1 LPQFFYCLRREK
13 PEVKNIADNLQ
24 TLQKQ
29 ETEFARTHKSDTEE
43 ELIAYL
49 VKCSEELGR
58 CPKKEEIIG
67 HTYLK
72 QRLGPWPR
80 ILERAGLK
88 EKSQK
93 RTQKEQK
100 MNWTENSKSVI
111 NHGSINHHK
120 KQAEK
125 KFLKELK
132 KPERVMLENEF
143 SEQHKND
150 TDAELYEYLKQL
162 KAKCGKR
169 LNPTNTIGY
178 TYLVK
183 RLGAWNEV
191 MRKISMDLKNENE
204 RNETN

>member
-1 LPQFFYCLRREK
+1 MKIIEK
-13 PEVKNIADNLQ
+13 DLQ
-24 TLQKQ
+24 TLQRQ
-29 ETEFARTHKSDTEE
+29 EAEFAKTHKRDTDE

-49 VKCSEELGR
+49 VKCSKELGR
-58 CPKKEEIIG
+58 CPKKEDITG

-132 KPERVMLENEF
+132 KPERVKLENEF
-143 SEQHKND
+143 KELHEND

-162 KAKCGKR
+162 KAKHGKR

-183 RLGAWNEV
+183 RLGVWNEV

>member
-1 LPQFFYCLRREK
+1 MKIIEK
-13 PEVKNIADNLQ
+13 DLQ
-24 TLQKQ
+24 TLQRQ
-29 ETEFARTHKSDTEE
+29 EAEFAKTHKRGTDE

-49 VKCSEELGR
+49 VKCSKELGR
-58 CPKKEEIIG
+58 YPKKDEIVG

-72 QRLGPWPR
+72 VRLGPWPR

-125 KFLKELK
+125 KFLRELK

-150 TDAELYEYLKQL
+150 TDAELYEYLKEL

-183 RLGAWNEV
+183 RLSAWNEV
-191 MRKISMDLKNENE
+191 MRQISMDLKNENE
-204 RNETN
+204 RIGTT

>member
-1 LPQFFYCLRREK
+1 M
-13 PEVKNIADNLQ
+13 KNIADNLQ

-29 ETEFARTHKSDTEE
+29 EAEFARTHKSDTDD
-43 ELIAYL
+43 ELIVYL
-49 VKCSEELGR
+49 VKCSKELGR
-58 CPKKEEIIG
+58 CPKKEDIIG

-93 RTQKEQK
+93 RSQKEQK
-100 MNWTENSKSVI
+100 MNWTEGSKSVI
-111 NHGSINHHK
+111 NHGSINQHK

-125 KFLKELK
+125 KFLRELK
-132 KPERVMLENEF
+132 KPERVKLESEF
-143 SEQHKND
+143 AQKHENA
-150 TDAELYEYLKQL
+150 TDAELYELLKEL
-162 KAKCGKR
+162 KAKHGKR

-178 TYLVK
+178 TYFVK

-191 MRKISMDLKNENE
+191 MRKISTDLKNGNE
-204 RNETN
+204 RTESN

>member
-1 LPQFFYCLRREK
+1 M
-13 PEVKNIADNLQ
+13 
-24 TLQKQ
+24 LQKQ
-29 ETEFARTHKSDTEE
+29 EAEFARTHKSDTDD

-49 VKCSEELGR
+49 VKCSKELGR
-58 CPKKEEIIG
+58 CPKKEDIIG

-132 KPERVMLENEF
+132 KPERVKLENEF
-143 SEQHKND
+143 KELHEND
-150 TDAELYEYLKQL
+150 TDAELYKYLKQL
-162 KAKCGKR
+162 KAKHGKR

>member
-1 LPQFFYCLRREK
+1 M
-13 PEVKNIADNLQ
+13 KNIADNLQ

-29 ETEFARTHKSDTEE
+29 EAEFARTHKSDTDD

-49 VKCSEELGR
+49 VKCSKELGR
-58 CPKKEEIIG
+58 CSKKEDIIG

-72 QRLGPWPR
+72 QRFGPWPR

-93 RTQKEQK
+93 RLEKEQK
-100 MNWTENSKSVI
+100 MNWTENSKAVI
-111 NHGSINHHK
+111 NHGSLNRIN
-120 KQAEK
+120 QLAEK
-125 KFLKELK
+125 KLKKEFK
-132 KPERVMLENEF
+132 KPERIKSEAEF
-143 SEQHKND
+143 AQKHSAD

-162 KAKCGKR
+162 KAKHGKR

-204 RNETN
+204 RIETT

>member
-1 LPQFFYCLRREK
+1 M
-13 PEVKNIADNLQ
+13 KNIADNLQ

-29 ETEFARTHKSDTEE
+29 EAEFARTHKSDTDD

-49 VKCSEELGR
+49 VKCSKELGR

-100 MNWTENSKSVI
+100 MNWTETSKSVI

-132 KPERVMLENEF
+132 KPERVKLENEF
-143 SEQHKND
+143 EELHEND
-150 TDAELYEYLKQL
+150 TDAELYEYVKN
-162 KAKCGKR
+162 KA
-169 LNPTNTIGY
+169 
-178 TYLVK
+178 
-183 RLGAWNEV
+183 W
-191 MRKISMDLKNENE
+191 
-204 RNETN
+204 

>member
-1 LPQFFYCLRREK
+1 M
-13 PEVKNIADNLQ
+13 KNIADNLQ

-29 ETEFARTHKSDTEE
+29 EAEFARTHKSDTDD

-49 VKCSEELGR
+49 VKCSKELGR
-58 CPKKEEIIG
+58 CPKKEDIIG

-72 QRLGPWPR
+72 QRFGPWPR

-93 RTQKEQK
+93 RLEKEQK
-100 MNWTENSKSVI
+100 MNWTENSKAVI
-111 NHGSINHHK
+111 NHGSLNRIN
-120 KQAEK
+120 QLAEK
-125 KFLKELK
+125 KLKKEFK
-132 KPERVMLENEF
+132 KPERIKSEAEF
-143 SEQHKND
+143 AQKHSAD
-150 TDAELYEYLKQL
+150 TDAELYEYLKEL

-191 MRKISMDLKNENE
+191 MRQISMDLKNENE
-204 RNETN
+204 RIETI

>member
-1 LPQFFYCLRREK
+1 M
-13 PEVKNIADNLQ
+13 KNIADNLQ

-29 ETEFARTHKSDTEE
+29 EAEFARTHKSDTDD

-49 VKCSEELGR
+49 VKCSKELGR
-58 CPKKEEIIG
+58 CPKKEDIIG

-72 QRLGPWPR
+72 QRFGPWPR

-93 RTQKEQK
+93 RLEKEQK
-100 MNWTENSKSVI
+100 MNWTENSKAVI
-111 NHGSINHHK
+111 NHGSLNRIN
-120 KQAEK
+120 QLAEK
-125 KFLKELK
+125 KLKKEFK
-132 KPERVMLENEF
+132 KPERIKSEAEF
-143 SEQHKND
+143 AQKHSAD

-162 KAKCGKR
+162 KAKHGKR

-191 MRKISMDLKNENE
+191 MRKISMN
-204 RNETN
+204 

>member
-1 LPQFFYCLRREK
+1 M
-13 PEVKNIADNLQ
+13 KNIADNLQ

-29 ETEFARTHKSDTEE
+29 EAEFARTHKSDTDD
-43 ELIAYL
+43 ELIVYL
-49 VKCSEELGR
+49 VKCSKELGR
-58 CPKKEEIIG
+58 CPKKEDIIG

-93 RTQKEQK
+93 RTQKEHK

-132 KPERVMLENEF
+132 KPERVKLEKEF
-143 SEQHKND
+143 AEHHEND
-150 TDAELYEYLKQL
+150 TDAELYELLKEL
-162 KAKCGKR
+162 KAKHGKR

-178 TYLVK
+178 TYFVK

-191 MRKISMDLKNENE
+191 MREISMDLKNENE

>member
-1 LPQFFYCLRREK
+1 M
-13 PEVKNIADNLQ
+13 KNIADNLQ

-29 ETEFARTHKSDTEE
+29 EAEFARTHKRDTDD
-43 ELIAYL
+43 ELIAYI
-49 VKCSEELGR
+49 VKCSKELGR
-58 CPKKEEIIG
+58 CPKKEDIIG

-132 KPERVMLENEF
+132 KPERVKLENEF
-143 SEQHKND
+143 KELHEND
-150 TDAELYEYLKQL
+150 TDAELYKYLKQL
-162 KAKCGKR
+162 KSLNRIYISCEKIGWLERSDEKNQYGFKKR
-169 LNPTNTIGY
+169 
-178 TYLVK
+178 K
-183 RLGAWNEV
+183 RKE
-191 MRKISMDLKNENE
+191 
-204 RNETN
+204 

>member
-1 LPQFFYCLRREK
+1 MKIIEK
-13 PEVKNIADNLQ
+13 DLQ
-24 TLQKQ
+24 TLQRQ
-29 ETEFARTHKSDTEE
+29 EAEFAKTHKSDTDD

-49 VKCSEELGR
+49 VKCSKELGR
-58 CPKKEEIIG
+58 CPKKEDIIG

-72 QRLGPWPR
+72 QRFGPWPR

-93 RTQKEQK
+93 RLEKEQK
-100 MNWTENSKSVI
+100 MNWTENSKAVI
-111 NHGSINHHK
+111 NHGSLNRIN
-120 KQAEK
+120 QLAEK
-125 KFLKELK
+125 KLKKEFK
-132 KPERVMLENEF
+132 KPERIKSEAEF
-143 SEQHKND
+143 AQKHSAD
-150 TDAELYEYLKQL
+150 TDAELYESLKQL
-162 KAKCGKR
+162 KAKHGKR

-204 RNETN
+204 RIETT

>member
-1 LPQFFYCLRREK
+1 M
-13 PEVKNIADNLQ
+13 KNIADNLQ

-29 ETEFARTHKSDTEE
+29 EAEFARTHKSDTDD

-49 VKCSEELGR
+49 VKCSKELGR
-58 CPKKEEIIG
+58 CPKKEDIIG

-72 QRLGPWPR
+72 QRFGPWPR

-93 RTQKEQK
+93 RLEKEQK
-100 MNWTENSKSVI
+100 MNWTENSKAVI
-111 NHGSINHHK
+111 NHGSLNRIN
-120 KQAEK
+120 QLAEK
-125 KFLKELK
+125 KLKKEFK
-132 KPERVMLENEF
+132 KPERIKSEAEF
-143 SEQHKND
+143 AQKHSAD
-150 TDAELYEYLKQL
+150 TDAELYEYLKEL

-204 RNETN
+204 RIETT

>member
-1 LPQFFYCLRREK
+1 M
-13 PEVKNIADNLQ
+13 KNIADNLQ

-29 ETEFARTHKSDTEE
+29 EAEFARTHKSDTDD

-49 VKCSEELGR
+49 VKCSKELGR
-58 CPKKEEIIG
+58 CPKKEDIIG

-72 QRLGPWPR
+72 QRFGPWPR

-93 RTQKEQK
+93 RLEKEQK
-100 MNWTENSKSVI
+100 MNWTENSKAVI
-111 NHGSINHHK
+111 NHGSLNRIN
-120 KQAEK
+120 QLAEK
-125 KFLKELK
+125 KLKKEFK
-132 KPERVMLENEF
+132 KPERIKSEAEF
-143 SEQHKND
+143 AQKHSAD
-150 TDAELYEYLKQL
+150 TDAELYESLKQL
-162 KAKCGKR
+162 KAKHGKR

-191 MRKISMDLKNENE
+191 MREISMDLKNENE
-204 RNETN
+204 RDETN

>member
-1 LPQFFYCLRREK
+1 M
-13 PEVKNIADNLQ
+13 KNIADNLQ

-29 ETEFARTHKSDTEE
+29 EAEFARTHKSDTDD

-49 VKCSEELGR
+49 VKCSKELGR
-58 CPKKEEIIG
+58 CPKKEDIIG

-132 KPERVMLENEF
+132 KPERVKLEKEF
-143 SEQHKND
+143 AEHHEND
-150 TDAELYEYLKQL
+150 TDAELYKYLKQL
-162 KAKCGKR
+162 KAKYGKR

-178 TYLVK
+178 TYFVK

-191 MRKISMDLKNENE
+191 MRKISKDLKNENE

>member
-1 LPQFFYCLRREK
+1 M
-13 PEVKNIADNLQ
+13 KNIADNLQ

-29 ETEFARTHKSDTEE
+29 EAEFARTHKSDTDD

-49 VKCSEELGR
+49 VKCSKELGR
-58 CPKKEEIIG
+58 YPKKEDIIG

-72 QRLGPWPR
+72 QRFGPWPR

-93 RTQKEQK
+93 RLEKEQK
-100 MNWTENSKSVI
+100 MNWTENSKAVI
-111 NHGSINHHK
+111 NHGSLNRIN
-120 KQAEK
+120 QLAEK
-125 KFLKELK
+125 KLKKEFK
-132 KPERVMLENEF
+132 KPERIKSEAEF
-143 SEQHKND
+143 AQKHSAD
-150 TDAELYEYLKQL
+150 TDAELYEYLKEL

-191 MRKISMDLKNENE
+191 MRQISMDLKNENE
-204 RNETN
+204 RIETK

>member
-1 LPQFFYCLRREK
+1 M
-13 PEVKNIADNLQ
+13 KNIADNLQ

-29 ETEFARTHKSDTEE
+29 EAEFARTHKSDTDD

-49 VKCSEELGR
+49 VKCSKELGR
-58 CPKKEEIIG
+58 CPKKEDIIG

-72 QRLGPWPR
+72 QRFGPWPR

-93 RTQKEQK
+93 RLEKEQK
-100 MNWTENSKSVI
+100 MNWTENSKAVI
-111 NHGSINHHK
+111 NHGSLNRIN
-120 KQAEK
+120 QLAEK
-125 KFLKELK
+125 KLKKEFK
-132 KPERVMLENEF
+132 KPERIKSEAEF
-143 SEQHKND
+143 AQKHSAD

-162 KAKCGKR
+162 KAKHGKR

-191 MRKISMDLKNENE
+191 MRKINMDLKNENE
-204 RNETN
+204 RIETT

>member
-1 LPQFFYCLRREK
+1 MKIIEK
-13 PEVKNIADNLQ
+13 DLQ
-24 TLQKQ
+24 TLQRQ
-29 ETEFARTHKSDTEE
+29 EAEFAKTHKRGTDE

-49 VKCSEELGR
+49 VKCSKELGR
-58 CPKKEEIIG
+58 YPKKDEIVG

-72 QRLGPWPR
+72 VRLGPWPR

-111 NHGSINHHK
+111 NHGSINPHK

-125 KFLKELK
+125 KFLRELK

-143 SEQHKND
+143 SEQHKNG
-150 TDAELYEYLKQL
+150 TDAELYEYLKEL

-191 MRKISMDLKNENE
+191 MRQISMDLKNENE
-204 RNETN
+204 RIGTT

>member
-1 LPQFFYCLRREK
+1 M
-13 PEVKNIADNLQ
+13 KNIADNLQ

-29 ETEFARTHKSDTEE
+29 EAEFARTHKSDTDD

-49 VKCSEELGR
+49 VKCSKELGR
-58 CPKKEEIIG
+58 CPKKEDIIG

-93 RTQKEQK
+93 RLEKEQK
-100 MNWTENSKSVI
+100 MNWTENSKAVI
-111 NHGSINHHK
+111 NHGSLNRIN
-120 KQAEK
+120 QLAEK
-125 KFLKELK
+125 KLKKEFK
-132 KPERVMLENEF
+132 KPERIKSEAEF
-143 SEQHKND
+143 AQKHSAD

-162 KAKCGKR
+162 KAKHGKR

-191 MRKISMDLKNENE
+191 MRQISMDLKNENE

>member
-1 LPQFFYCLRREK
+1 M
-13 PEVKNIADNLQ
+13 KNIADNLQ

-29 ETEFARTHKSDTEE
+29 EAEFARTHKSDTDD

-49 VKCSEELGR
+49 VKCSKELGR
-58 CPKKEEIIG
+58 CPKKEDIIG

-72 QRLGPWPR
+72 QRFGPWPR

-93 RTQKEQK
+93 RLEKEQK
-100 MNWTENSKSVI
+100 MNWTENSKAVI
-111 NHGSINHHK
+111 NHGSLNRIN
-120 KQAEK
+120 QLAEK
-125 KFLKELK
+125 KLKKEFK
-132 KPERVMLENEF
+132 KPERIKSEAEF
-143 SEQHKND
+143 AQKHSAD

-162 KAKCGKR
+162 KAKHGKR

-204 RNETN
+204 RIETT

>member
-1 LPQFFYCLRREK
+1 M
-13 PEVKNIADNLQ
+13 KNIADNLQ

-29 ETEFARTHKSDTEE
+29 EAEFARTHKSDTDD

-49 VKCSEELGR
+49 VKCSKELGR
-58 CPKKEEIIG
+58 CPKKEDIIG

-72 QRLGPWPR
+72 QRFGPWPR

-93 RTQKEQK
+93 RLEKEQK
-100 MNWTENSKSVI
+100 MNWTENSKAVI
-111 NHGSINHHK
+111 NHGSLNRIN
-120 KQAEK
+120 QLAEK
-125 KFLKELK
+125 KLKKEFK
-132 KPERVMLENEF
+132 KPERIKSEAEF
-143 SEQHKND
+143 AQKHSAD
-150 TDAELYEYLKQL
+150 TDAELYEYLKEL
-162 KAKCGKR
+162 KAKCGKM

-191 MRKISMDLKNENE
+191 MRQISMDLKNENE
-204 RNETN
+204 RIETT

>member
-1 LPQFFYCLRREK
+1 M
-13 PEVKNIADNLQ
+13 KNIADNLQ

-29 ETEFARTHKSDTEE
+29 EAEFARTHKSDTDD

-49 VKCSEELGR
+49 VKCSKELGR
-58 CPKKEEIIG
+58 CPKKEDIIG

-72 QRLGPWPR
+72 QRFGPWPR

-93 RTQKEQK
+93 RLEKEQK
-100 MNWTENSKSVI
+100 MNWTENSKAVI
-111 NHGSINHHK
+111 NHGSLNRIN
-120 KQAEK
+120 QLAEK
-125 KFLKELK
+125 KLKKEFK
-132 KPERVMLENEF
+132 KPERIKSEAEF
-143 SEQHKND
+143 AQKHSAD

-162 KAKCGKR
+162 KAKHGKR

-191 MRKISMDLKNENE
+191 MREISMDLKNENE